1 VICQQTY
8 LAPTVLQAVRSV
20 LEATAMNQAALV
32 LILKELKDK
41 IEEKKK
47 LKK

>member
-1 VICQQTY
+1 
-8 LAPTVLQAVRSV
+8 VRSV